1 MNVSAALDWLFSTQ
15 FFGIKLGLDNTG
27 KLLAAADADRTDA
40 TVVHVAGT
48 NGKGSTC
55 AMIEAL
61 ARAQGYVTGL
71 FTSPHLVEF
80 SERIRVNGNMIPPEA
95 LAEEIFFLKQLAEGW
110 EQPPTFF
117 ELALAVALRHFRKSG
132 VNFII
137 LETGLGGRLDATNA
151 VPKDIAVLAPIGLD
165 HQQYLGDT
173 LAGNHEAAPRPP
185 LPFRSRRCP
194 GKGAVARKV

>member
-15 FFGIKLGLDNTG
+15 FFGIKLGLDNTE
-27 KLLAAADADRTDA
+27 KLLAAAGADRINA

-71 FTSPHLVEF
+71 FTSPHLVDF
-80 SERIRVNGNMIPPEA
+80 SERIRVNGDMITPDA
-95 LAEEIFFLKQLAEGW
+95 LAEEISFLKQLAEGW

-117 ELALAVALRHFRKSG
+117 ELALAVALRHFRKNS

-173 LAGNHEAAPRPP
+173 LEEIAAEKAAIIAP
-185 LPFRSRRCP
+185 
-194 GKGAVARKV
+194 